1 MNILQALKREHNKLV
16 AKLEGIEAA
25 ITALGGK
32 RGKAKRKMSAAARAK
47 ISATQRK
54 NWAAKRKNRK

>member
-1 MNILQALKREHNKLV
+1 MNIVQALKREHNRLV
-16 AKLEGIEAA
+16 AKLEGIRAA

-32 RGKAKRKMSAAARAK
+32 QRKAKRKMSAATRRK

-54 NWAAKRKNRK
+54 NWAAKRKNGK